1 MQEEI
6 YDGTEAAATAIGA
19 SRQTIHGW
27 LKSGRLR
34 GERIRRAGAPTWRIK
49 HCDLVDACKGTM
61 FEQLEIPPNGRIE
74 GSPIL
79 NVHRLPS
86 GDD

>member
-19 SRQTIHGW
+19 SRQTIQGW

-34 GERIRRAGAPTWRIK
+34 GERVRRAGAPIWRIK
-49 HCDLVDACKGTM
+49 RCDLVDACKGTM
-61 FEQLEIPPNGRIE
+61 FEQPDP
-74 GSPIL
+74 L
-79 NVHRLPS
+79 ND
-86 GDD
+86 G